1 MMKTWMIVPAG
12 LGVLMLAQFL
22 YTPNAVSA
30 AVEPGHFMGVE
41 ASETA
46 VWVVDTQTGRVRK
59 CTQEF
64 ADSTP
69 RCSEFSR

>member
-1 MMKTWMIVPAG
+1 MKTWMVALTG
-12 LGVLMLAQFL
+12 LGALLLVQTL
-22 YTPNAVSA
+22 YLPDAVSA
-30 AVEPGHFMGVE
+30 AVDPGHFVGVE

-46 VWVVDTQTGRVRK
+46 VWVVDTRTGRVRK

-69 RCSEFSR
+69 RCSDFSQ

>member
-1 MMKTWMIVPAG
+1 MKTWMIALAG
-12 LGVLMLAQFL
+12 MAALLLVQFL
-22 YTPNAVSA
+22 HTPNAVSA
-30 AVEPGHFMGVE
+30 AADAGHFMGVE

-46 VWVVDTQTGRVRK
+46 VWVVDTRTGRVRK

-69 RCSEFSR
+69 RCSDFSQ